1 MGTRLNK
8 IVIFS
13 VAVLTLV
20 AAAAAYVWFT
30 DHRVGNFRIP
40 AKLYVY
46 PGTGASE
53 VLSELLSDGS
63 VKRPASLKRAFSS
76 VISGG
81 EIQPGYYVFAPS
93 SSSYYAARAL
103 KFGWQT
109 PVTMT
114 LSGTIRT
121 KEALA
126 RKISK
131 GMMVDSLSVLNAL
144 RDNQFLSQYGFDTVS
159 VFSMVIPDSYQM
171 KWTASV
177 EDIFARFKK
186 EYDAFWTPENLRK
199 ADAVRLTQREVSVLA
214 SIVDGE
220 SHYAPELPTIAGV
233 YLNRLAI
240 GMKLQAD
247 PTVAFCFGY
256 KLNRILERHLTYD
269 SPYNTY
275 MYAGLP
281 PGPISVPPKACLEA
295 VLNHES
301 HNYYYFCAS
310 PAMNGSHVFAAGYAE
325 HLVNA
330 RAFQKALNE
339 RTKSKK

>member
-186 EYDAFWTPENLRK
+186 EYDAFWTPENVAK
-199 ADAVRLTQREVSVLA
+199 AEKQGLTKEQVSILA
-214 SIVDGE
+214 SIVKGE
-220 SHYAPELPTIAGV
+220 TNYEPEMPSVAGV
-233 YLNRLAI
+233 YLNRLRI
-240 GMKLQAD
+240 GMPLQAD
-247 PTVAFCFGY
+247 PTVAFCFDY
-256 KLNRILERHLTYD
+256 QPTRILNRHLQVE

-275 MYAGLP
+275 RHPGLP
-281 PGPISVPPKACLEA
+281 PGPIAVPTKACLNA
-295 VLNHES
+295 VLNPDPHD
-301 HNYYYFCAS
+301 YLYFCANADMS
-310 PAMNGSHVFAAGYAE
+310 GTHAFARTLPE
-325 HLVNA
+325 HMRNA
-330 RAFQKALNE
+330 RAFQAAVDRRNSS
-339 RTKSKK
+339 R